1 MKRTASKVP
10 TTPREIAKLRC
21 TVDEADCVP
30 DEAPCVAEEEL
41 EEDDS
46 EDAVTDVVPVLLL
59 VCDVED
65 EVSEG
70 STTSKLS
77 SYPIDFY
84 LFPEI

>member
-21 TVDEADCVP
+21 TVDEGPCDPDEADCVP

-41 EEDDS
+41 EED

-59 VCDVED
+59 V
-65 EVSEG
+65 
-70 STTSKLS
+70 
-77 SYPIDFY
+77 
-84 LFPEI
+84 